1 MGTRW
6 RFPRLR
12 SEPVS
17 VCGVMLQVDESGF
30 VVGEVSPE
38 QHAWLA
44 AVRFEGPKGW
54 ELVTVPTPAPA
65 APPPPITPALVA
77 EPLAPESIPEPAPV
91 VAAPDNTKTRKR
103 GRT

>member
-1 MGTRW
+1 MGMHW

-17 VCGVMLQVDESGF
+17 VCGSLLHVDEAGL

-44 AVRFEGPKGW
+44 AVRFQGAKGW
-54 ELVTVPTPAPA
+54 ELVHVPTPAPSSPQPNTA
-65 APPPPITPALVA
+65 ALVA
-77 EPLAPESIPEPAPV
+77 ATLAPDPIPEPEPVAP
-91 VAAPDNTKTRKR
+91 ASDTKTQARKR
-103 GRT
+103 GRS

>member
-1 MGTRW
+1 
-6 RFPRLR
+6 
-12 SEPVS
+12 
-17 VCGVMLQVDESGF
+17 MLHVDEAGF

-44 AVRFEGPKGW
+44 AVRFQGVKGW
-54 ELVTVPTPAPA
+54 ELVTVPDAAPS
-65 APPPPITPALVA
+65 PPPPITPALVA